1 MLCRGHL
8 RSGGLGLWP
17 QPSALWRETG
27 EEQDLLENTQ
37 CWDSGLW
44 FELHSFWAAW
54 PIVSVS
60 SPHLSILTLQVREAP
75 NMLLTCVQGHDASGF
90 PDAEMAGTE
99 GLREARAGRGR
110 GVSSWENRRPVT
122 QAIGHHP
129 GRQLTP

>member
-1 MLCRGHL
+1 MH
-8 RSGGLGLWP
+8 
-17 QPSALWRETG
+17 Q
-27 EEQDLLENTQ
+27 
-37 CWDSGLW
+37 
-44 FELHSFWAAW
+44 
-54 PIVSVS
+54 
-60 SPHLSILTLQVREAP
+60 
-75 NMLLTCVQGHDASGF
+75 AS